1 MARRTVAPPVD
12 EARDMNPDS
21 SAEHRGGRG
30 SPLLLLHGITATFR
44 VWEPVF
50 PALEEQHE
58 VIAPT
63 LAGHHGAAA
72 LADGIV
78 ADISS
83 LADRIEVRL
92 DELGIARPHV
102 AGNSLGGWIALELAR
117 RGRARTVVA
126 FSPPA
131 AWCSARDLTRV
142 SALVTAGHAAAR
154 LSGPRPR
161 GLLTRPRGR
170 RLLLRLAA
178 EHGDR
183 VPPAVV
189 EEMIRENASCT
200 ILDAFLRSIWR
211 DGPIRGP
218 VDVPG
223 CPIRIAW
230 PVRDRTVP
238 FERFGVP
245 LLTALPTAELVM
257 LNGVGHVPMWDDPR
271 LISSTILELST
282 SVDGHAATGV
292 QPGG

>member
-12 EARDMNPDS
+12 EARDMNPDA

-30 SPLLLLHGITATFR
+30 SPLSLLHGITATFR

-50 PALEEQHE
+50 PALEEQHD

-63 LAGHHGAAA
+63 LAGHHGASA
-72 LADGIV
+72 LAEGSV

-117 RGRARTVVA
+117 RGRAKTVVA

-131 AWCSARDLTRV
+131 AWCSARDLARV

-170 RLLLRLAA
+170 RLLLRLAV
-178 EHGDR
+178 EHGER

-189 EEMIRENASCT
+189 EAMIRENASCT
-200 ILDAFLRSIWR
+200 IL
-211 DGPIRGP
+211 
-218 VDVPG
+218 
-223 CPIRIAW
+223 
-230 PVRDRTVP
+230 
-238 FERFGVP
+238 
-245 LLTALPTAELVM
+245 
-257 LNGVGHVPMWDDPR
+257 
-271 LISSTILELST
+271 ELSA
-282 SVDGHAATGV
+282 SVDGHAETVV